1 MRTIRRTRTWEK
13 FVRVYMAGYHAG
25 ETARGI
31 GEKLNLNGI
40 SVGVYAGKLRKKGV
54 KLPKL
59 SDRVNVARLNGIIL
73 NSKGRGRGAEQN

>member
-25 ETARGI
+25 EKAREI
-31 GEKLNLNGI
+31 GEQLNLHGL
-40 SVGVYAGKLRKKGV
+40 SVAVYAGRLRKKGV

-59 SDRVNVARLNGIIL
+59 NDRVNVARLNGIIL